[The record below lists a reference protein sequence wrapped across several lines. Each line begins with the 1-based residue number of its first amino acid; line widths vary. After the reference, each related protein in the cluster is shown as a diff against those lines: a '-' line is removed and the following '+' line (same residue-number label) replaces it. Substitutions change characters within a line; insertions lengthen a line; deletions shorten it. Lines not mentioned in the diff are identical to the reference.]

1 MFYVFVLLFVYFLF
15 CYFSFPVA
23 SSFTLSVFIFLK
35 EERGHGES
43 GRLGAT
49 RAGSDPP
56 VVILIIKLSPHYK
69 SLMTRLRFIKLILT
83 RLQSVSHVARKATRQ
98 VPPPLVELAALCC
111 TFRFL
116 KCVAPD
122 ARPTSGRAAS
132 GSGGTGG
139 TSLRGK
145 RHDLQDRQRRPRP
158 VGRQLLVGD
167 ASSLRAATPS
177 CGFSRSSTHRAPWGV
192 APATPRTNWCVSCAA
207 ALSSPSSSS
216 SLWALTKLAL
226 SCGFSRRSTHP
237 APWGVAPATPRTD
250 RCVCCAAAQS
260 CPSDGH

>member
-1 MFYVFVLLFVYFLF
+1 MTYPTTVGKP
-15 CYFSFPVA
+15 CRPKSDQ
-23 SSFTLSVFIFLK
+23 T
-35 EERGHGES
+35 
-43 GRLGAT
+43 GAT
-49 RAGSDPP
+49 TSQA
-56 VVILIIKLSPHYK
+56 
-69 SLMTRLRFIKLILT
+69 
-83 RLQSVSHVARKATRQ
+83 
-98 VPPPLVELAALCC
+98 CC

-226 SCGFSRRSTHP
+226 SCGFSRSSTHP
-237 APWGVAPATPRTD
+237 APWGVAPATPRTN

>member
-1 MFYVFVLLFVYFLF
+1 MDLQ
-15 CYFSFPVA
+15 
-23 SSFTLSVFIFLK
+23 SSLGKYDRHNTYPTTVGKPCRPKSDQT
-35 EERGHGES
+35 
-43 GRLGAT
+43 GAT
-49 RAGSDPP
+49 TSRA
-56 VVILIIKLSPHYK
+56 K
-69 SLMTRLRFIKLILT
+69 SA
-83 RLQSVSHVARKATRQ
+83 Q
-98 VPPPLVELAALCC
+98 
-111 TFRFL
+111 

-192 APATPRTNWCVSCAA
+192 APATPRTHRCVSSAA

-216 SLWALTKLAL
+216 SLGALTTLAL
-226 SCGFSRRSTHP
+226 SCGFSCSSTHP
-237 APWGVAPATPRTD
+237 APWGVAPATPRTN

>member
-1 MFYVFVLLFVYFLF
+1 MKKYIYIHTYPTTVGKP
-15 CYFSFPVA
+15 CRPKSDQ
-23 SSFTLSVFIFLK
+23 T
-35 EERGHGES
+35 
-43 GRLGAT
+43 GAT
-49 RAGSDPP
+49 TTSRASRA
-56 VVILIIKLSPHYK
+56 S
-69 SLMTRLRFIKLILT
+69 R
-83 RLQSVSHVARKATRQ
+83 A
-98 VPPPLVELAALCC
+98 CC

-226 SCGFSRRSTHP
+226 SCGFSRSSTHP
-237 APWGVAPATPRTD
+237 APWGVAPATPRTN

>member
-1 MFYVFVLLFVYFLF
+1 MAIWGSLKRYFP
-15 CYFSFPVA
+15 S
-23 SSFTLSVFIFLK
+23 LK
-35 EERGHGES
+35 
-43 GRLGAT
+43 LGSH
-49 RAGSDPP
+49 AG
-56 VVILIIKLSPHYK
+56 
-69 SLMTRLRFIKLILT
+69 
-83 RLQSVSHVARKATRQ
+83 RKATRQ
-98 VPPPLVELAALCC
+98 VSPTTHHQLHFSLFEMRR
-111 TFRFL
+111 T
-116 KCVAPD
+116 D

-192 APATPRTNWCVSCAA
+192 APATPRTNVSCAA

-226 SCGFSRRSTHP
+226 SCGFSRSSTHP
-237 APWGVAPATPRTD
+237 APWGVAPATPRTN

>member
-1 MFYVFVLLFVYFLF
+1 MDGAPCHAAHEPVVGVDRNVARVGVVLAPRQNPPRMST
-15 CYFSFPVA
+15 FSMTI
-23 SSFTLSVFIFLK
+23 SSDQMYSINTYPTTVGKPCRPKSDQT
-35 EERGHGES
+35 
-43 GRLGAT
+43 GAT
-49 RAGSDPP
+49 TTTTTSRACC
-56 VVILIIKLSPHYK
+56 
-69 SLMTRLRFIKLILT
+69 T
-83 RLQSVSHVARKATRQ
+83 
-98 VPPPLVELAALCC
+98 CC

-226 SCGFSRRSTHP
+226 SCGFSRSSTHP
-237 APWGVAPATPRTD
+237 APWGVAPATPRTN

>member
-1 MFYVFVLLFVYFLF
+1 MSPEKRPDR
-15 CYFSFPVA
+15 CHHFSTKRR
-23 SSFTLSVFIFLK
+23 SK
-35 EERGHGES
+35 
-43 GRLGAT
+43 
-49 RAGSDPP
+49 
-56 VVILIIKLSPHYK
+56 
-69 SLMTRLRFIKLILT
+69 
-83 RLQSVSHVARKATRQ
+83 
-98 VPPPLVELAALCC
+98 AALFEMRR
-111 TFRFL
+111 T
-116 KCVAPD
+116 D
-122 ARPTSGRAAS
+122 ARPTSGRTAS

-139 TSLRGK
+139 TSLLGK

-226 SCGFSRRSTHP
+226 SCGFSRSSTHP
-237 APWGVAPATPRTD
+237 APWGVAPATPRTN

-260 CPSDGH
+260 SPSSLSFRWALTSAASSL

>member
-1 MFYVFVLLFVYFLF
+1 MTNNGQCIIHTYPTTVGKP
-15 CYFSFPVA
+15 CRPKSDQ
-23 SSFTLSVFIFLK
+23 T
-35 EERGHGES
+35 
-43 GRLGAT
+43 GAT
-49 RAGSDPP
+49 TSRA
-56 VVILIIKLSPHYK
+56 
-69 SLMTRLRFIKLILT
+69 
-83 RLQSVSHVARKATRQ
+83 LQ
-98 VPPPLVELAALCC
+98 ALC

-158 VGRQLLVGD
+158 VGRQLLVGN

-226 SCGFSRRSTHP
+226 SCGFSRSSTHP
-237 APWGVAPATPRTD
+237 APWGVAPATPRTN
-250 RCVCCAAAQS
+250 R
-260 CPSDGH
+260 

>member
-1 MFYVFVLLFVYFLF
+1 MVCFGWTSVSVQ
-15 CYFSFPVA
+15 
-23 SSFTLSVFIFLK
+23 TL
-35 EERGHGES
+35 
-43 GRLGAT
+43 
-49 RAGSDPP
+49 PQ
-56 VVILIIKLSPHYK
+56 
-69 SLMTRLRFIKLILT
+69 ILT
-83 RLQSVSHVARKATRQ
+83 RLQSGSLTARKATRQ
-98 VPPPLVELAALCC
+98 VPPTHPPLVISGSDDQE
-111 TFRFL
+111 TTIFFEMRRT
-116 KCVAPD
+116 D

-132 GSGGTGG
+132 GSGGKGG

-226 SCGFSRRSTHP
+226 SCGFSRSSTHP
-237 APWGVAPATPRTD
+237 ARTQHAG
-250 RCVCCAAAQS
+250 CCTT
-260 CPSDGH
+260 PSDLCHLGRRRDSDAVRGLEQRTAKTLAPDSK

>member
-1 MFYVFVLLFVYFLF
+1 MNMIIVDNGGTPVYPYLFFFPQQPARTTRRRIQQAVTAIQL
-15 CYFSFPVA
+15 SF
-23 SSFTLSVFIFLK
+23 
-35 EERGHGES
+35 ER
-43 GRLGAT
+43 R
-49 RAGSDPP
+49 
-56 VVILIIKLSPHYK
+56 
-69 SLMTRLRFIKLILT
+69 
-83 RLQSVSHVARKATRQ
+83 
-98 VPPPLVELAALCC
+98 
-111 TFRFL
+111 
-116 KCVAPD
+116 
-122 ARPTSGRAAS
+122 GRAAS

-226 SCGFSRRSTHP
+226 SCGFSRSSTHP
-237 APWGVAPATPRTD
+237 APWGVAPATPRTN